1 MAAHSLPPQAFDVRV
16 QAELQVPELSDR
28 VAGSKDT
35 VYSSRRLQI
44 GTDQAWDAWTTSS
57 GLQAWWWS
65 DEPDVTY
72 AVDPWAGGRYR
83 IHSGSS
89 GRGIRGTVLAAER
102 PVRLLLQWRWL
113 GGHLPSSEGLVQVT
127 FAVDEDDVVVGL
139 QETMRPGTSTRSCQ
153 LRWNT
158 VLDALAQLE
167 PHTIGTE
174 RR

>member
-28 VAGSKDT
+28 VAGSEDT

-113 GGHLPSSEGLVQVT
+113 GG
-127 FAVDEDDVVVGL
+127 D
-139 QETMRPGTSTRSCQ
+139 RKSTRLNSSHVAISYAVFC
-153 LRWNT
+153 LKTKRTTN
-158 VLDALAQLE
+158 
-167 PHTIGTE
+167 
-174 RR
+174 